1 MRRSAVL
8 VAALLPA
15 LASAHHSYASF
26 DLEERSLLSGRLLD
40 VLWENPHIVFI
51 VEAEGERIRVEW
63 VTLSGAERTGV
74 HQGQFSAGDSIE
86 IIASRHEDPAIKVMT
101 VVKEIRLPAS
111 NWRWESP
118 RNRGARPL
126 GTDSP

>member
-1 MRRSAVL
+1 MRAPAVL
-8 VAALLPA
+8 VAALLPP

-26 DLEERSLLSGRLLD
+26 DLEERSLLSGRLLH
-40 VLWENPHIVFI
+40 VLWENPHIVFT

-74 HQGQFSAGDSIE
+74 QEAQFSAGDTIE
-86 IIASRHEDPAIKVMT
+86 IIASRHENPDINVMT

-118 RNRGARPL
+118 RNRGARPA
-126 GTDSP
+126 GTDRP